1 MSSFK
6 LYKWNGCTAWT
17 YHEQSLPDKPEET
30 VYDHL
35 KVHPYLTHPPAI
47 IHMYCSQNL
56 QEKEGI
62 LEVSEGGNWR
72 QILSLQDFFRE
83 PFKPIELSATFNS
96 LFDHQGVKSG
106 AIVSL
111 SIHPLLRREWFVM
124 KKIALPSSNAA
135 VEECLTAAT
144 RENLFMDFRS
154 CNTSDATLHPVA
166 LSCYPLLN
174 FVHNINTWS
183 PSLQSLDENNNELSD
198 LLNDVL
204 SSIQLSQSSTVEF
217 KVLLAHKFES
227 IVDVKVVAHFNI
239 NEFNCSGEFEVP
251 VVYWEQK
258 LGTGAGAAD
267 FQFCIY
273 GYNDVLDRIHSE
285 TRNFEGFLMTRKPEM
300 TSHLPALH
308 IQITGPQLSLSISSL
323 QSLFVFDPVT
333 SVDIRNSSSPS
344 VELSRAMTF
353 FYCFFTFLED
363 IAQHYFSKC
372 KSYSTIL
379 DNLYPLIPA
388 EIQSE
393 VGTVTFRRALG
404 RQVFD
409 ADLHR
414 NNSHRHV
421 IIKYSDT
428 YCEELHQMLAAA
440 GFAPEHIS
448 TVNMGPFFCTL
459 MDFIDGKRLSEMTN
473 PHNYSFIAEQL
484 LLLKRILFESGYVHG
499 DVRWPNIIVNLETK
513 KIFLLDFDW
522 GMKVD
527 SSDALYPANL
537 NQCINWPEGVNRWS
551 KMTQQHDQLNIDSLI
566 SDVLHGT
573 TLDVESPSRQGVQR
587 MGKTDQTHLPEPVE
601 DIGPRLARCKD
612 KVSKRTS
619 GSTRFMCSSSS
630 SSKKKNL

>member
-6 LYKWNGCTAWT
+6 LYKWSGCTAWT

-144 RENLFMDFRS
+144 RENLFVDFRS

-183 PSLQSLDENNNELSD
+183 PSLRSLDENKLTLTRLCANKLVYILNQCITPEPEFSNELSD
-198 LLNDVL
+198 LMNDVL
-204 SSIQLSQSSTVEF
+204 SSIQLYPSSTVEF
-217 KVLLAHKFES
+217 KVVPAHKFES
-227 IVDVKVVAHFNI
+227 IVDLKVIAHFNVT
-239 NEFNCSGEFEVP
+239 EFNCCGEFEVP
-251 VVYWEQK
+251 VVYFEQK
-258 LGTGAGAAD
+258 LATGAGAAD
-267 FQFCIY
+267 FQSCIY
-273 GYNDVLDRIHSE
+273 GYNDILDMIHSE

-300 TSHLPALH
+300 TSHLPVLH
-308 IQITGPQLSLSISSL
+308 IQIRGPQLSLSISSL

-333 SVDIRNSSSPS
+333 SIDIRNSSSPS

-372 KSYSTIL
+372 KSHSTIL

-409 ADLHR
+409 ADLHQ
-414 NNSHRHV
+414 NNSHRHI

-440 GFAPEHIS
+440 GFAPVHIS
-448 TVNMGPFFCTL
+448 TVNMGPFFCTV
-459 MDFIDGKRLSEMTN
+459 MDFIDGKRLSELAN

-484 LLLKRILFESGYVHG
+484 QLLKRILFESGYVHG
-499 DVRWPNIIVNLETK
+499 DVRSPNIIVNMESK

-522 GMKVD
+522 G
-527 SSDALYPANL
+527 
-537 NQCINWPEGVNRWS
+537 
-551 KMTQQHDQLNIDSLI
+551 
-566 SDVLHGT
+566 
-573 TLDVESPSRQGVQR
+573 
-587 MGKTDQTHLPEPVE
+587 
-601 DIGPRLARCKD
+601 RL
-612 KVSKRTS
+612 
-619 GSTRFMCSSSS
+619 F
-630 SSKKKNL
+630 